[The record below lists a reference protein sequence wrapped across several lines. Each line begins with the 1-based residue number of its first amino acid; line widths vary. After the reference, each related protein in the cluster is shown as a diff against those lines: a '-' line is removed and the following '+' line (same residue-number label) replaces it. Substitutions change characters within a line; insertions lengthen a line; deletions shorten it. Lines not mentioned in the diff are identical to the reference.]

1 MNQSVSAEIQN
12 VFINQKLASLVQQ
25 ADDFLV
31 QSQTLGLAE
40 IHHDF
45 SWNFGNLS
53 FVTFVALFSLTCLVL
68 ISFQYVIAERNRKPA
83 NR

>member
-1 MNQSVSAEIQN
+1 MNQSLSAETSKES
-12 VFINQKLASLVQQ
+12 INQELASLVQQ

-40 IHHDF
+40 IHHNF

-68 ISFQYVIAERNRKPA
+68 ISFQYVISERNHRPVRK
-83 NR
+83 

>member
-1 MNQSVSAEIQN
+1 MNQSVSAETSN
-12 VFINQKLASLVQQ
+12 ESINQELASLVQQ

-68 ISFQYVIAERNRKPA
+68 ISFQYVISERNHRPVRK
-83 NR
+83 

>member
-1 MNQSVSAEIQN
+1 MDSGNAT
-12 VFINQKLASLVQQ
+12 INQELASLVQQ

-31 QSQTLGLAE
+31 ETQTLTLAE

-53 FVTFVALFSLTCLVL
+53 FVTLVALFSLTCLVL
-68 ISFQYVIAERNRKPA
+68 ISFQYVISERNRKPA